1 MSEKEIN
8 PKKKTASKAKATT
21 TTRTRTKKADSVVGD
36 IFEQAAASL
45 PMLRDTKGTN
55 IALTVDNINNMGTE
69 AGAAVGRLADQILE
83 KVNVSDDNSEFGK
96 SVTTILALTRA
107 VDIDSLAEDKGV
119 LARIKGLFVNVKQK
133 VGDQYKTSREQIE
146 EIMGTIQSGINRME
160 GEAVWLQDTYNEN
173 KQYLMALRD
182 TLENLIEVREGQDEV
197 LTAMRSDE
205 EVDTFEIQEQKMIC
219 EALSKQEDKIRR
231 LISMCE
237 LQAPQIAS
245 MRKVNVNTVDK
256 FESLK
261 GVVLPAWKTQLATQL
276 ISDRQRKDTEL
287 GDVID
292 NETNRLLE
300 TNSKMIANNMV
311 EAAKAGQRG
320 VVDVKTLQV
329 AQKNMLQ
336 GIQAVI
342 QIEEDG
348 EKQRKLAA
356 AEMTRMSLEL
366 KETLREVAERNKK

>member
-21 TTRTRTKKADSVVGD
+21 TTRTRKKKADSVVGD